1 MLHVANHRRL
11 LRAGFRQRRLRT
23 GHGEVAVY
31 DARGKSAGPTLVMV
45 HGVSSRGS
53 TYARV
58 ARGLLDQCRR
68 IVIPD
73 LLGHGDSHIPNAGL
87 RIHTID
93 EALQS
98 TLDDIV
104 PEQMVLYGNSMGGF
118 IAALYA
124 AARPWRVKGL
134 LLSNPGGAPVPDEV
148 FYRAIGLLTPSNHAE
163 AVRLAEAGSSFR
175 SRLILHLGALNIR
188 RNLARPHI
196 RTFLESA
203 RPDECLN
210 AEQIGRFDMPTL
222 VLTGTDDGVIPDET
236 LEWYRANLPA
246 HAVVEEVDAFGHA
259 PMSERPRVLT
269 QRLRRFLS
277 EVESG
282 RPHRPAL
289 PGTVGGKE
297 VAAW

>member
-1 MLHVANHRRL
+1 MFHVANHRRL
-11 LRAGFRQRRLRT
+11 LQSGFRQRRLRT
-23 GHGEVAVY
+23 GHGDVVVY
-31 DARGKSAGPTLVMV
+31 DAKGRSTGPTLVMV

-53 TYARV
+53 SYARV
-58 ARGLLDQCRR
+58 ARSLLGHCRR

-73 LLGHGDSHIPNAGL
+73 LLGHGDSHIPPVGL
-87 RIHTID
+87 RIHSID

-104 PEQMVLYGNSMGGF
+104 PEQMVLFGNSMGGF

-124 AARPWRVKGL
+124 ASRPWRVKGL

-148 FYRAIGLLTPSNHAE
+148 FYRVIGLLTPTNHAE
-163 AVRLAEAGSSFR
+163 ALRLAKAGSSFR

-210 AEQIGRFDMPTL
+210 REQVARLDMPTR

-236 LEWYRANLPA
+236 LDWYRANLPP
-246 HAVVEEVDAFGHA
+246 HAVVEEVDGYGHA
-259 PMSERPRVLT
+259 PMSERPGVLT
-269 QRLRRFLS
+269 QHLRRFIGEL
-277 EVESG
+277 ES
-282 RPHRPAL
+282 RRPAL
-289 PGTVGGKE
+289 PGRAGGRE
-297 VAAW
+297 HAAR